1 MPSND
6 HKAPKDNRFASIRTD
21 PRFKLP
27 KKKSIRGE
35 LDSRFKDA
43 LDTDERFKKT
53 AHIDKY
59 GRNVEEKGLKKE
71 LSRYYNFEEDEA
83 SRKDTSGS
91 ENDSDSQSED
101 DNGSVSDSS
110 DSEDEDKD
118 SSDTSIESVPISDK
132 KGSQKDKKKPSMREL
147 MRGEG
152 VDSESESSDE
162 DSSDEE
168 DEHQDLAEQAD
179 EYERVR
185 SSGEA
190 VPQGDES
197 KRLAV
202 VNLDWDNITSTDLM
216 ATFSSFLPPSRS
228 IISVK
233 IFPSEYG
240 KSQMATEE
248 MNGPAQELFD
258 HEGDSQKDSKKKNK
272 NDETGNGDE
281 DYSSSRL
288 RRYQLQRLQYYYAVV
303 ECDSIETASTIYTS
317 CDGTEYES
325 TANFFDLRFIPD
337 EVDFSG
343 DKPRDECFKVPASY
357 KPSNFTTDALQHSKV
372 KLTWDETPKER
383 ARVAQKAFS
392 SKDVED
398 DDIKAYLASES
409 DEDEDEA
416 TIAQRYRK
424 LLMGEDNGGDSFGQD
439 KSSLANDGGSD
450 HEAVEITFNPVLEG
464 KEAKLEI
471 VDDQNSHS
479 SNDGVNP
486 EDNLSTIEK
495 YKLKEK
501 QRKLRRMENYRA
513 RKAAENEESER
524 SSENNKAELE
534 LLAMDDEL
542 LENTPKEADV
552 TEKSNRAEQKT
563 RKLTKRAAKKKAEE
577 EAENDFDTA
586 DPRFQALYEDP
597 DFAIDSTLPQY
608 KKTKGMEKII
618 GERRKR
624 QDKGVPTKSKP
635 KRKFQPAGES
645 TDALVSKLRRKH
657 AS

>member
-1 MPSND
+1 MPGND
-6 HKAPKDNRFASIRTD
+6 HKAPKDNRFASIKTD

-43 LDTDERFKKT
+43 LDTDDRFKKT

-59 GRNVEEKGLKKE
+59 GRHVKEKGLKKE
-71 LSRYYNFEEDEA
+71 LSRYYNFEEDEDTQKDRSESEDDDGPEA
-83 SRKDTSGS
+83 S
-91 ENDSDSQSED
+91 ESQSE
-101 DNGSVSDSS
+101 
-110 DSEDEDKD
+110 SEDENESD
-118 SSDTSIESVPISDK
+118 SDTSVESASISDPK
-132 KGSQKDKKKPSMREL
+132 NNKKKPSMREL

-152 VDSESESSDE
+152 VDSDSESSDE

-168 DEHQDLAEQAD
+168 DENADLAEQAD

-185 SSGEA
+185 TSGDA

-228 IISVK
+228 IVSVK

-258 HEGDSQKDSKKKNK
+258 HEGDSQSDSKKKNK
-272 NDETGNGDE
+272 NDETANGDE

-303 ECDSIETASTIYTS
+303 ECDSIQTASTIYTS

-337 EVDFSG
+337 EVDFSS

-357 KPSNFTTDALQHSKV
+357 KPTNFTTDALQHSKV

-409 DEDEDEA
+409 DDDEDEA
-416 TIAQRYRK
+416 TIAQRYRS
-424 LLMGEDNGGDSFGQD
+424 LLMGESNEGDSFGQD
-439 KSSLANDGGSD
+439 KSSLANDAGAD

-471 VDDQNSHS
+471 LDDQRAGSTS
-479 SNDGVNP
+479 ADANP

-524 SSENNKAELE
+524 SADNNKAELE

-542 LENTPKEADV
+542 LDNAPAGSDV
-552 TEKSNRAEQKT
+552 SEKTNRTDQKT
-563 RKLTKRAAKKKAEE
+563 KKLTKRAAKKKAEE
-577 EAENDFDTA
+577 EAEKDFDTA

-597 DFAIDSTLPQY
+597 DFAIDSTIPQY

-618 GERRKR
+618 SERRKR
-624 QDKGVPTKSKP
+624 QDKSSGPSKSKP
-635 KRKFQPAGES
+635 KRKFQSAGES